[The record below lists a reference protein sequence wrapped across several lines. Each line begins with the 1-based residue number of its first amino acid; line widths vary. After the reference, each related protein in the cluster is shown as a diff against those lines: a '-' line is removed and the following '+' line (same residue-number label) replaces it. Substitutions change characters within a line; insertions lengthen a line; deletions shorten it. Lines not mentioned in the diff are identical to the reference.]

1 MKRLSLTESERQE
14 LVAKIKSLYRYGDE
28 GLVSLRTG
36 KGFVGCRKRNDYHDT
51 VLVFAGKKRHIF
63 IHTIVWTLCHGE
75 IPRLTIDH
83 INGNR
88 QDNRI
93 ENLRDVSQSENQLN
107 WLLPWRPNKNT
118 GVAGVDRKRGTS
130 YRTKIQGKDW
140 CFSNPY
146 EAFYW
151 AIACGKRYR
160 EPTPN
165 PSPREGNL
173 KSQ

>member
-36 KGFVGCRKRNDYHDT
+36 KEFVGCRKRNDYHDT

-83 INGNR
+83 INGKKL
-88 QDNRI
+88 DNRI
-93 ENLRDVSQSENQLN
+93 GNLREVSLSENLLN
-107 WLLPWRPNKNT
+107 MLLPWKPNKDT
-118 GVAGVDRKRGTS
+118 SVASVSFCRNI
-130 YRTKIQGKDW
+130 YQTKIQGRNYY
-140 CFSNPY
+140 FSNPY

-151 AIACGKRYR
+151 AMVCGKRHR
-160 EPTPN
+160 
-165 PSPREGNL
+165 S
-173 KSQ
+173 